1 MNTENTSIEA
11 TKEVQAALIEF
22 PDNGPMTVPTG
33 YIKFEEEDQA
43 VTAEVVALDSHV
55 NANGKPYLN
64 LTLQMAT
71 GRTTHRMWVNTPKAA
86 ANTLR
91 QLKRAFGIE
100 KMAEADN
107 VVGQKCSLSTRYD
120 EFAGRITVAFI
131 NRYNKYANDVVD
143 LASLDALVA
152 EAEAEQPQAEL
163 EF

>member
-11 TKEVQAALIEF
+11 TEEVKAALIEF
-22 PDNGPMTVPTG
+22 PDNGPLTVPTG

-43 VTAEVVALDSHV
+43 VEATVVALDSHI

-71 GRTTHRMWVNTPKAA
+71 GRTSHRMWVNTPKAA

-100 KMAEADN
+100 KMAEAGN

-131 NRYNKYANDVVD
+131 NRYNPHSGETVD
-143 LASLDALVA
+143 LASLDALIESEPVA
-152 EAEAEQPQAEL
+152 VTQEL

>member
-1 MNTENTSIEA
+1 MSTENTSIEA

-22 PDNGPMTVPTG
+22 PDNGPLTVPTG

-43 VTAEVVALDSHV
+43 VEATVVSLDSHI

-71 GRTTHRMWVNTPKAA
+71 GRTSHRMWVNTPKAA

-100 KMAEADN
+100 KMAEAGK
-107 VVGQKCSLSTRYD
+107 VVGQKCSLSTKYD
-120 EFAGRITVAFI
+120 DFAGRIQVAFI
-131 NRYNKYANDVVD
+131 NRYNKYANDIVD